1 MRYMLAPYGCGRIH
15 LSLCVF
21 FLDKI
26 AIYKIEIS
34 FKGITPKRRKRILF

>member
-15 LSLCVF
+15 LSMRVF
-21 FLDKI
+21 FLDKKI

-34 FKGITPKRRKRILF
+34 FKGNYT

>member
-34 FKGITPKRRKRILF
+34 FKGNYT

>member
-1 MRYMLAPYGCGRIH
+1 MRYMLVPYGCGRIH

-26 AIYKIEIS
+26 AIYKIEGKLQVE
-34 FKGITPKRRKRILF
+34 FEQP